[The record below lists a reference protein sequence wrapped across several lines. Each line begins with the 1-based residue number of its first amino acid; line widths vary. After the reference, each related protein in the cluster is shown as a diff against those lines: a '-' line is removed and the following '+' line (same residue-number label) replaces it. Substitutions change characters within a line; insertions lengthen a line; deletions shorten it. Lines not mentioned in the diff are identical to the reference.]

1 LKNSVKVF
9 SPGTVSNVGSGYD
22 IMGFAFD
29 GPGDILEI
37 IIDRSGE
44 IIIENRSDSDIP
56 CDENNVIHP
65 ALRAL
70 LSQADKEY
78 GARVIIHRKISPGS
92 GIGSSAASSAGAVF
106 GANALL
112 GMPFNDLELID
123 FALQGEKLV
132 SGQAHADNVAPC
144 IMGGF
149 TLVRSYKPLDVISIP
164 YPADLYCSV
173 VHPALQLKTSESRSL
188 VKSSVATSTAV
199 QQTGNASALIAGL
212 ILNDKKLIARSVV
225 DLIAEPA
232 RKHLIPYYDE
242 IKAAAIS
249 KGALAFNIS
258 GSGPSVFAFTDSQEK
273 AENISEHISGT
284 LLLKGIK
291 SMRYASAISGKGVR
305 II

>member
-1 LKNSVKVF
+1 
-9 SPGTVSNVGSGYD
+9 
-22 IMGFAFD
+22 
-29 GPGDILEI
+29 
-37 IIDRSGE
+37 
-44 IIIENRSDSDIP
+44 
-56 CDENNVIHP
+56 
-65 ALRAL
+65 
-70 LSQADKEY
+70 
-78 GARVIIHRKISPGS
+78 
-92 GIGSSAASSAGAVF
+92 
-106 GANALL
+106 
-112 GMPFNDLELID
+112 
-123 FALQGEKLV
+123 
-132 SGQAHADNVAPC
+132 
-144 IMGGF
+144 MGGF

-291 SMRYASAISGKGVR
+291 SMRYASAISSKGVR